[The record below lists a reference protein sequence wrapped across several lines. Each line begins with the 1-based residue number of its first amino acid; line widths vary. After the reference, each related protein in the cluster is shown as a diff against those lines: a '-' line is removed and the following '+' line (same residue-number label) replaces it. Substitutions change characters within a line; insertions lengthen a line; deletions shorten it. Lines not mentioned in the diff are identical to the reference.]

1 MSTPI
6 KKKSI
11 QQKPKKQKTKKQIL
25 EWEKLEI
32 IVKEI
37 QEQLAPEAEVCHD
50 HRVIGKTGIK
60 RKLDVTITQII
71 NSKPIFVVFDCKHT
85 LGRTKRVDINAV
97 GAFSEQLKDVR
108 ATHGVMV
115 SDFGFTA
122 GAKALAKLKRNLRLQ
137 IFRKANEIDWNALFG
152 EIIGIVFAY
161 VTWSPVKTLA
171 ILVGNS
177 TVFEIPFNTQIFN
190 AKGESIS
197 TMENK
202 FIDAWKR
209 HGRPIDK
216 DKFELTFSGT
226 PLYIKIDN
234 EMLPIQEVGFD
245 IKIIAKKYLVNP
257 KMAEGKI
264 LEDDATNKME
274 YRSLKSEG
282 IDWAEVL
289 NSQSGIE
296 IDNDEYQRII
306 NNGTLIDDL
315 SNRERYIKIV
325 TEEKGS

>member
-1 MSTPI
+1 MT
-6 KKKSI
+6 
-11 QQKPKKQKTKKQIL
+11 QKPKKQKPKKQNP

-37 QEQLAPEAEVCHD
+37 QEQLSPEATVRHD
-50 HRVIGKTGIK
+50 HRVIGKSGSE
-60 RKLDVTITQII
+60 RKLDVSISQTISSFPVFI
-71 NSKPIFVVFDCKHT
+71 VFDCKHASKDSK
-85 LGRTKRVDINAV
+85 LVK
-97 GAFSEQLKDVR
+97 LKDVEAFIGQLEDVE

-115 SDFGFTA
+115 SNTGFDA
-122 GAKALAKLKRNLRLQ
+122 GAKRKARLKNIFLQ
-137 IFRKANEIDWNALFG
+137 IFRKANETDWNALFG
-152 EIIGIVFAY
+152 EIVGIVFAH
-161 VTWSPVKTLA
+161 VTWSPVKTLV